1 MSKITT
7 PAMERIA
14 KKQSKKRNN
23 KPEQEEK
30 SFSFMADAWKRFSR
44 NKMAMVGL
52 CIIILLLLIALFAK
66 YLIPYSYVK
75 TSMAEAYQFPNAK
88 HWFGTDHLGRDIFSR
103 CIYASR
109 VSLPMGIICAIVSI
123 CMGGFVGLVAAFF
136 MGTVDNVLM
145 RIMDIF
151 QAIPGTLMAI
161 CVVASL
167 GTGVP
172 QLVFAIAIGG
182 LPMFAKTVRSAVFT
196 VRDRDYIEATRAIGA
211 KSFRLMFRHI
221 LPNCIGHFII
231 TVVSSVAGNIMVI
244 SVMSYIGLGIQ
255 PPLPEWGYMLADGK
269 AYISSYWYMVAFPGL
284 FILLTVYAFFLLG
297 DGVRDA
303 LDPNMK

>member
-7 PAMERIA
+7 PAMEA
-14 KKQSKKRNN
+14 VAKRNRKKKN
-23 KPEQEEK
+23 QKEK
-30 SFSFMADAWKRFSR
+30 SFSFWADACKRFAR

-52 CIIILLLLIALFAK
+52 GIIVFLLLIALFANV
-66 YLIPYSYVK
+66 LIPHSYVK
-75 TSMAEAYQFPNAK
+75 TSMLEAYQFPNAE

-109 VSLPMGIICAIVSI
+109 VSLPMGIICAIVSVAL
-123 CMGGFVGLVAAFF
+123 GGFVGLVAAYF
-136 MGTVDNVLM
+136 MGSVDNILM
-145 RIMDIF
+145 RIMDVF

-172 QLVFAIAIGG
+172 QLVLAIALCG

-196 VRDRDYIEATRAIGA
+196 VRDKDYIEATRSIGA
-211 KSFRLMFRHI
+211 KNLRLMFRHI
-221 LPNCIGHFII
+221 LPNCVGHFII
-231 TVVSSVAGNIMVI
+231 TAVSSVSGNIMLI
-244 SVMSYIGLGIQ
+244 STMSYIGLGIQ
-255 PPLPEWGYMLADGK
+255 PPLPEWGFMLADGK
-269 AYISSYWYMVAFPGL
+269 SFISSYWYMVAFPGL
-284 FILLTVYAFFLLG
+284 FILFTVYAFFLLG

>member
-7 PAMERIA
+7 PAMEAIA
-14 KKQSKKRNN
+14 KRQKKQKK
-23 KPEQEEK
+23 PSDK
-30 SFSFMADAWKRFSR
+30 SFSFWADAWKRFSR
-44 NKMAMVGL
+44 NHMAMVGL
-52 CIIILLLLIALFAK
+52 GIIVVLLLIALFAK

-75 TSMAEAYQFPNAK
+75 TNMAEAYQFPNAK

-103 CIYASR
+103 CIYAAR
-109 VSLPMGIICAIVSI
+109 VSLPMGIVCALVSI
-123 CMGGFVGLVAAFF
+123 ALGGFVGLIAAYF
-136 MGTVDNVLM
+136 MGSIDNVLM
-145 RIMDIF
+145 RIMDVF

-167 GTGVP
+167 GTGTP
-172 QLVFAIAIGG
+172 QLVLAIALGG

-196 VRDRDYIEATRAIGA
+196 VRDRDYIEATRSIGA
-211 KSFRLMFRHI
+211 KNLRLMFRHI
-221 LPNCIGHFII
+221 LPNCVGHFII
-231 TVVSSVAGNIMVI
+231 MAVSSVSGNIMLI

-284 FILLTVYAFFLLG
+284 FILFTIYAFFLLG

>member
-14 KKQSKKRNN
+14 KAQSRKRR
-23 KPEQEEK
+23 PAQEK

-44 NKMAMVGL
+44 NKMAMLGL
-52 CIIILLLLIALFAK
+52 GIIVALLLVAIFANF
-66 YLIPYSYVK
+66 LIPHSYVK
-75 TSMAEAYQFPNAK
+75 TNMSEAYQFPSRE

-103 CIYASR
+103 CIYATR

-123 CMGGFVGLVAAFF
+123 AMGGFVGLVAAFF

-145 RIMDIF
+145 RIMDIL

-172 QLVFAIAIGG
+172 QLVLAIALGG

-196 VRDRDYIEATRAIGA
+196 VRDKDYIEATRSIGA
-211 KSFRLMFRHI
+211 GSFRLMFRHI

-231 TVVSSVAGNIMVI
+231 TAVSSVAGNIMVI

-269 AYISSYWYMVAFPGL
+269 AYISSFWYMVAFPGI

>member
-7 PAMERIA
+7 PAMEAIA
-14 KKQSKKRNN
+14 KRQSKKRK
-23 KPEQEEK
+23 KPSEEK
-30 SFSFMADAWKRFSR
+30 SFSFWADAWKRFSR
-44 NKMAMVGL
+44 NRMAMVGL
-52 CIIILLLLIALFAK
+52 GIIVLLLLVALFAN

-75 TSMAEAYQFPNAK
+75 TNMAEAYQKPNGQ

-109 VSLPMGIICAIVSI
+109 VSLPMGIICALVSVAL
-123 CMGGFVGLVAAFF
+123 GGFVGLIAAFF
-136 MGTVDNVLM
+136 MGTVDNLLM
-145 RIMDIF
+145 RIMDVF

-172 QLVFAIAIGG
+172 QLILAIALCG

-196 VRDRDYIEATRAIGA
+196 VRDKDYIEATRSIGA
-211 KSFRLMFRHI
+211 KNLRLMFRHI

-231 TVVSSVAGNIMVI
+231 TAVSSVAGNIMLI
-244 SVMSYIGLGIQ
+244 STMSYIGLGIQ
-255 PPLPEWGYMLADGK
+255 PPLPEWGFMLADGK
-269 AYISSYWYMVAFPGL
+269 AYISSYWHMVAFPGL
-284 FILLTVYAFFLLG
+284 FILFTVYAFFLLG

>member
-1 MSKITT
+1 MAKITT

-14 KKQSKKRNN
+14 KQQSRRRGGKK
-23 KPEQEEK
+23 EK

-44 NKMAMVGL
+44 NKMAMLGL
-52 CIIILLLLIALFAK
+52 GIIVALLLVAVFANQI
-66 YLIPYSYVK
+66 IPHSYVK
-75 TSMAEAYQFPNAK
+75 TSMKEAYQFPSK
-88 HWFGTDHLGRDIFSR
+88 EHWFGTDNLGRDIFSR
-103 CIYASR
+103 CIYATR

-123 CMGGFVGLVAAFF
+123 CMGGFVGLIAAFF

-145 RIMDIF
+145 RIMDIL

-172 QLVFAIAIGG
+172 QLVLAIALGG

-196 VRDRDYIEATRAIGA
+196 VRDKDYIEATRSLGA
-211 KSFRLMFRHI
+211 GSFRLMFRHI
-221 LPNCIGHFII
+221 IPNCIGHFII

-269 AYISSYWYMVAFPGL
+269 AYISSYWHMVAFPGV

>member
-7 PAMERIA
+7 PAMEAIA
-14 KKQSKKRNN
+14 RRQRKRKQS
-23 KPEQEEK
+23 QEK

-44 NKMAMVGL
+44 NRMAMVGL
-52 CIIILLLLIALFAK
+52 GIIVVLLLIAVFAN
-66 YLIPYSYVK
+66 YLIPHSYVK
-75 TSMAEAYQFPNAK
+75 TSMGEAYQFPNAN

-103 CIYASR
+103 CIYAAR
-109 VSLPMGIICAIVSI
+109 VSLPMGIICAVVSI
-123 CMGGFVGLVAAFF
+123 ALGGLVGLLAAFF
-136 MGTVDNVLM
+136 MGSVDNVLM

-172 QLVFAIAIGG
+172 QLVLAIALGG

-196 VRDRDYIEATRAIGA
+196 VRDKDFIEATRSIGA
-211 KSFRLMFRHI
+211 GNLRLMFRHI

-231 TVVSSVAGNIMVI
+231 TAVSSVAGNIMLI

-284 FILLTVYAFFLLG
+284 FILFTVYAFFLLG